1 MCFEQEIPTVFRCA
15 NHGVQMVGGGGDSL
29 CTVQFFPSFFVSHQW
44 QPGSLSSSHDW
55 LLFADGTASQS
66 ESIQVVSVC
75 IGWLLL
81 VSICTDIEDQDS
93 LGDVS
98 GH

>member
-15 NHGVQMVGGGGDSL
+15 NHGVQMVRGGGDSL

-44 QPGSLSSSHDW
+44 QPGSLSFSHDW
-55 LLFADGTASQS
+55 LLFADETASQS
-66 ESIQVVSVC
+66 ESIQVVSVY
-75 IGWLLL
+75 WMVVV
-81 VSICTDIEDQDS
+81 VSICTDIED
-93 LGDVS
+93 VS